1 MSPMILSKE
10 NVLEYLKAGEMF
22 YIDSIRQFVM
32 TAIFRLIFWEVFRL
46 VFGAIFRQVFRAV
59 LSVDNDNT
67 SYPNLFYWLARRM
80 SNMFQWVVVNISE
93 LFDRNFAHF
102 LHIGYTTT
110 VHLTELISYRDEAAL
125 YMTKNLDMSYA
136 MDMIKKPVFQVI
148 SFPVSLSSSFLF
160 HVSCF
165 SLFVSVAC
173 FS

>member
-1 MSPMILSKE
+1 MILSKE

-80 SNMFQWVVVNISE
+80 SNMFQ
-93 LFDRNFAHF
+93 
-102 LHIGYTTT
+102 
-110 VHLTELISYRDEAAL
+110 
-125 YMTKNLDMSYA
+125 
-136 MDMIKKPVFQVI
+136 
-148 SFPVSLSSSFLF
+148 
-160 HVSCF
+160 
-165 SLFVSVAC
+165 
-173 FS
+173 